1 MKRKNQLI
9 ENLQKQVAEL
19 KKENQKLR
27 KRLNENEISSS
38 IDIKSRISRIKYIKE
53 QTNCSLRTAV
63 EADNRH
69 GSDIIGSITWAK
81 NNKVNN

>member
-19 KKENQKLR
+19 KKENQALR
-27 KRLNENEISSS
+27 KKLNENEILVNV
-38 IDIKSRISRIKYIKE
+38 DIKSRINRIKYIKE
-53 QTNCSLRTAV
+53 QTNCSLKTAL

-69 GSDIIGSITWAK
+69 GSDIIQAITWVK
-81 NNKVNN
+81 NNELK